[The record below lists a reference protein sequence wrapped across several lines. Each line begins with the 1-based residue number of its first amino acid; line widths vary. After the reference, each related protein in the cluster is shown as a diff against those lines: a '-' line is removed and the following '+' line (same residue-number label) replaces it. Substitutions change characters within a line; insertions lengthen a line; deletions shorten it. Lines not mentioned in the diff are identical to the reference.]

1 MSYKEKKNIGRNPIV
16 DCERNTKKL
25 KNQKLKL
32 VFQTNY
38 QNCSIQAKKK
48 RTGKLK
54 VVKSRYRKKGRF
66 TKGFRNK

>member
-38 QNCSIQAKKK
+38 QNCSIQAKRKK
-48 RTGKLK
+48 KNWK
-54 VVKSRYRKKGRF
+54 IKSRKNSLQEKR
-66 TKGFRNK
+66 